1 LIAWNGLL
9 WAHNFEFE
17 FVKFELVDCFKET
30 LIFIFIFILFELVD
44 CLSGDFVVGNR
55 PLFYELLLPN
65 VRQSARIPNSGH
77 LVMYDQ
83 PVILANHIAQFIADN

>member
-1 LIAWNGLL
+1 M
-9 WAHNFEFE
+9 
-17 FVKFELVDCFKET
+17 VDCLQKT
-30 LIFIFIFILFELVD
+30 LIIFVLFLKFYLLD

-83 PVILANHIAQFIADN
+83 PVILANHIATFIADN

>member
-1 LIAWNGLL
+1 LSWWIA
-9 WAHNFEFE
+9 
-17 FVKFELVDCFKET
+17 FKT
-30 LIFIFIFILFELVD
+30 LTFIFLKFYLVD

-65 VRQSARIPNSGH
+65 VRKSARIPNSGH

>member
-1 LIAWNGLL
+1 
-9 WAHNFEFE
+9 
-17 FVKFELVDCFKET
+17 
-30 LIFIFIFILFELVD
+30 VD

-65 VRQSARIPNSGH
+65 VRKSARIPNSGH

-83 PVILANHIAQFIADN
+83 PVILANHIATFIADN